1 MISPQKPDISNVF
14 NNELTTGKDCT
25 GDKKKQII
33 FQMPE
38 KAKKR
43 FDHLAIEIG
52 KTKQS
57 LMAEAINDLF
67 LKYGKP
73 PIA

>member
-1 MISPQKPDISNVF
+1 MISPQKPNISNIF
-14 NNELTTGKDCT
+14 NNEPTKEKDLTDT
-25 GDKKKQII
+25 KKKQII
-33 FQMPE
+33 FQLPE

-43 FDHLAIEIG
+43 FDHLAVEIG